1 MVIINLRFGHENSIF
16 SLNNFIP
23 VSWGSSNCTNSVVCL
38 FLFSLVVARAH
49 FFPCCWCAVQC
60 ADINQHIFES
70 RHWKWNGTKKI
81 SWQLQVYDS
90 KWRDD
95 ASWFDAAPGSKQRTS
110 AHKNSTKMISQLN
123 SMIVL
128 GVRDF
133 HTKGVMAKTTSN
145 RTSAQHTHTHSLTIP
160 FMMTNV
166 FAQFIRCERVLHI
179 MKRNLWIHLLR
190 LGDSSPNGPKQTIL
204 EVMNKK
210 KGWKRKWNKCI
221 KLCNNND
228 EGHAAS
234 LQSEIMCARM
244 RWANNLESNRKRYKT
259 NENKNLKI
267 LHWNYLCCLRVWWMG
282 TRAQRFLF
290 IIYCVN
296 SISILCTWAF
306 KELWL
311 ALCDRCFFFSP
322 YTKHMEITNNLH
334 IFSQMNTAADHR
346 MLRNEYF
353 WILSGVF
360 LFDSSRL

>member
-1 MVIINLRFGHENSIF
+1 MKWNEENLMATASLWFKMKRWCQLIRCCAWKQTTNERTQKQYENDQSTQF
-16 SLNNFIP
+16 YD
-23 VSWGSSNCTNSVVCL
+23 CT
-38 FLFSLVVARAH
+38 
-49 FFPCCWCAVQC
+49 WCARFPYERSNGQ
-60 ADINQHIFES
+60 NHFES
-70 RHWKWNGTKKI
+70 H
-81 SWQLQVYDS
+81 
-90 KWRDD
+90 
-95 ASWFDAAPGSKQRTS
+95 F
-110 AHKNSTKMISQLN
+110 ST
-123 SMIVL
+123 
-128 GVRDF
+128 
-133 HTKGVMAKTTSN
+133 
-145 RTSAQHTHTHSLTIP
+145 THTHSLTIP

>member
-110 AHKNSTKMISQLN
+110 AHRNSTKMISQLN

-128 GVRDF
+128 GVRYF

-145 RTSAQHTHTHSLTIP
+145 RTSAQHTHTHSPFRLWWRMFLHNLFDANECCTLWNEIYRFTCYGWEIP
-160 FMMTNV
+160 LRTG
-166 FAQFIRCERVLHI
+166 
-179 MKRNLWIHLLR
+179 RNRPFLKWWI
-190 LGDSSPNGPKQTIL
+190 
-204 EVMNKK
+204 
-210 KGWKRKWNKCI
+210 KRK
-221 KLCNNND
+221 D
-228 EGHAAS
+228 ENAN
-234 LQSEIMCARM
+234 EI
-244 RWANNLESNRKRYKT
+244 N
-259 NENKNLKI
+259 
-267 LHWNYLCCLRVWWMG
+267 V
-282 TRAQRFLF
+282 
-290 IIYCVN
+290 
-296 SISILCTWAF
+296 
-306 KELWL
+306 
-311 ALCDRCFFFSP
+311 
-322 YTKHMEITNNLH
+322 
-334 IFSQMNTAADHR
+334 
-346 MLRNEYF
+346 
-353 WILSGVF
+353 
-360 LFDSSRL
+360 